1 MKNPGLLRM
10 PFALAAFCAM
20 GLVCAQDSR
29 DPTRPP
35 STVAASPGA
44 SAAPAELGSSGFTVI
59 VRNGKPFLA
68 VGTRL
73 YAPGQ
78 KIGALKLE
86 RITETEIWLL
96 DGKELRK
103 IPRFPGIQRKTS
115 AQP

>member
-1 MKNPGLLRM
+1 MKAGLLLK
-10 PFALAAFCAM
+10 FCIALVTACGVGA
-20 GLVCAQDSR
+20 VWAQALR

-35 STVAASPGA
+35 ASVSA
-44 SAAPAELGSSGFTVI
+44 SSGAAPASNVLGGEGFTVI
-59 VRNGKPFLA
+59 VRGGKPFLA

-78 KIGALKLE
+78 KIGSLKLE
-86 RITETEIWLL
+86 RITETEIWFL

-103 IPRFPGIQRKTS
+103 IPRFPGIQRKPS

>member
-1 MKNPGLLRM
+1 MKNPCLLWM
-10 PFALAAFCAM
+10 CFVVSAFGAM
-20 GLVCAQDSR
+20 DVVHAQDSR

-35 STVAASPGA
+35 STVAAPAGA
-44 SAAPAELGSSGFTVI
+44 AVSPAELGDSGFTVI

-115 AQP
+115 VQP